1 MSQTNL
7 VADRVEKAWKKPG
20 DIAKYPEVV
29 YNGGFYYTNDGEKTT
44 ALNPLPNN
52 NPYTS
57 NFLKQAD
64 NIQLKEVTL
73 GYNLPKQLI
82 RKSGMDNVRV
92 YLNINNAFYWAKDQ
106 QIGNPDVGLNNDLN
120 TSGQERWESFMT
132 RTYSLGLSV
141 KF

>member
-1 MSQTNL
+1 
-7 VADRVEKAWKKPG
+7 
-20 DIAKYPEVV
+20 
-29 YNGGFYYTNDGEKTT
+29 
-44 ALNPLPNN
+44 
-52 NPYTS
+52 
-57 NFLKQAD
+57 LKQAD